1 MSDTIKKLTLK
12 DVEQLVRDELQRKH
26 QEIEDKLR
34 ALNHPE
40 VPYAIKHIMDTNGW
54 DYEPTDDDPSP
65 ADCRSRSWDTGV
77 E

>member
-12 DVEQLVRDELQRKH
+12 DIEQLVRDELQRKH
-26 QEIEDKLR
+26 DEIEDKLR

-40 VPYAIKHIMDTNGW
+40 VPHAIKHIMDINDW

>member
-54 DYEPTDDDPSP
+54 DYEPTDDDPHP
-65 ADCRSRSWDTGV
+65 AEYRCRAWG
-77 E
+77 EGIE